1 MSEKGI
7 ILNLESNSKDYHLDF
22 FISDVFSSV
31 TRKMKYLSN
40 TIIQMHYKLFL
51 ETCAFEFNK

>member
-7 ILNLESNSKDYHLDF
+7 ILNLESNSRDYHLDF

-51 ETCAFEFNK
+51 ETCVFEFNK

>member
-7 ILNLESNSKDYHLDF
+7 IFNLESNSRDYRLDF

-40 TIIQMHYKLFL
+40 IIQMHYKLFL
-51 ETCAFEFNK
+51 EICAFEFNK